1 MLKNL
6 ASLECKIEDR
16 EIKLLCDNDCP
27 LPHLKEALFQFQ
39 KYLGQIEDQVKAA
52 QEKASEEKAQ
62 KQKASEEDKKECD
75 GCQ

>member
-6 ASLECKIEDR
+6 ASLECKIENR
-16 EIKLLCDNDCP
+16 EIKLFCDNDCP

-52 QEKASEEKAQ
+52 QEKAAAEKEEKECKEPQ
-62 KQKASEEDKKECD
+62 CPSSE
-75 GCQ
+75 